1 MEHSQE
7 RGREVKREDGQQP
20 NKDEL
25 SQSPLWIDPAARS
38 GDTSGGIS
46 ELLHLESKGAGVFI
60 LLYSSVIRGSKFLG
74 GGHTS
79 PGTSLSVSA
88 G

>member
-1 MEHSQE
+1 MDNSQT
-7 RGREVKREDGQQP
+7 RTSYLKVHFGSILQQ
-20 NKDEL
+20 
-25 SQSPLWIDPAARS
+25 RS

-46 ELLHLESKGAGVFI
+46 ELLHLESKGAGVSI

-79 PGTSLSVSA
+79 PGTSLSISA